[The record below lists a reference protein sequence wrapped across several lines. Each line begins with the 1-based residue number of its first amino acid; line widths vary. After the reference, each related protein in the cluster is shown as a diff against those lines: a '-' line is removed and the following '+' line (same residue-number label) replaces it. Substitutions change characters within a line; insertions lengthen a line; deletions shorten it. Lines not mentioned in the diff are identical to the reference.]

1 MTSIYQE
8 IILEYYKNPH
18 NFGSIKNPSKKTV
31 SYNPSCGDRIEMDI
45 IFEKNNVKE
54 IKYRGTGCAISQAS
68 ASMLTDHAK
77 NKSKDDLKK
86 LYKDF
91 MMKLLGIE
99 LGPNRVKCAVL
110 SLEALHKL
118 IR

>member
-18 NFGSIKNPSKKTV
+18 NFGTIKNPSKKTV
-31 SYNPSCGDRIEMDI
+31 SYNPSCGDRIEMDVL
-45 IFEKNNVKE
+45 FAKNMVTD
-54 IKYRGTGCAISQAS
+54 IKFRGSGCAISQAS
-68 ASMLTDHAK
+68 ASLLTDYVK

-86 LYKDF
+86 LDKDF
-91 MMKLLGIE
+91 MMKLLGID

-118 IR
+118 L